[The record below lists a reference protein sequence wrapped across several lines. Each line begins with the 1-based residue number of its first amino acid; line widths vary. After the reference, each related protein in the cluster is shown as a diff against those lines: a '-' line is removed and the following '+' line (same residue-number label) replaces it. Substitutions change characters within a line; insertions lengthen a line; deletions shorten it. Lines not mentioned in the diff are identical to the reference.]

1 MHGSSSV
8 PQEMVDKVNKYGGKV
23 PGARGVPTA
32 MIQDAIG
39 RGMRKVNIDTDG
51 RLAVTAAIREYFA
64 IHPEHFD
71 PRQYLGPARD
81 ALTKWV
87 VEEMKAF
94 GSAGH
99 AGDYKPIT
107 LKDMKAIYLAAPVA

>member
-1 MHGSSSV
+1 
-8 PQEMVDKVNKYGGKV
+8 
-23 PGARGVPTA
+23 

-64 IHPEHFD
+64 THPEHFD

-99 AGDYKPIT
+99 AGDYPPMT
-107 LKDMKAIYLAAPVA
+107 LKDMKVFYMGAGSATPSGSPDAAKASGE